1 MNNFSA
7 CRRKDTLHAFRAKIQ
22 FFSCTCIQKRCFLR
36 IIIQSIGENRKKHT
50 FLPHSNDFSAGKF
63 SDCRG
68 TALLLPWEN
77 FATATGELC
86 AGSQRTLPRQRQCSA
101 TFTFP
106 DFCLYKYGKNKP
118 FACAEMQTK
127 GFYVLRVLARMGKDA
142 RKLANAELKGLKVT
156 GRQRGHIAN
165 CNGS

>member
-63 SDCRG
+63 SHCRG
-68 TALLLPWEN
+68 TALLLPWQSSATAVALHCCCGGRTVPRQREN
-77 FATATGELC
+77 FAPAIRELC
-86 AGSQRTLPRQRQCSA
+86 HGNGNAVLLLLFLISVCINTGKASLLGFAHPCS
-101 TFTFP
+101 F
-106 DFCLYKYGKNKP
+106 GK
-118 FACAEMQTK
+118 K
-127 GFYVLRVLARMGKDA
+127 G
-142 RKLANAELKGLKVT
+142 RKLANAEGSEGYGHTART
-156 GRQRGHIAN
+156 G
-165 CNGS
+165 CP